1 MAISNQTPVSG
12 RNYVAG
18 LYRDEATAEAAISE
32 LKDRGF
38 SDSDI
43 GVATAG
49 DGQGGTQGHSGLWD
63 KLASAFGKH
72 EHAETSSDFEDTL
85 QESGMSENEARYFNS
100 SLDRGN
106 VLLTVRAGERVELA
120 REILQRTGADMG
132 SSSGATTTG
141 DRSRRPVEAERRI
154 QLVGE
159 ILRVHKDRVQRGEVR
174 LRKEVVTENQNIEV
188 PVTREE
194 LVIERVPVQDK
205 ETSGQVGVGEK
216 EIRVP
221 LSEEQVRVEK
231 KPVVNEEVRV
241 GKRQVQDTKRVSD
254 TVRHEELRTERE
266 GDVNDDSL
274 PDLDKKRRSA

>member
-1 MAISNQTPVSG
+1 MSTSRNIPTG
-12 RNYVAG
+12 RNCVAG
-18 LYRDEATAEAAISE
+18 LYGSESSAEAAIRE

-38 SDSDI
+38 NNSDV

-49 DGQGGTQGHSGLWD
+49 DGRSTSEAHSGFWN
-63 KLASAFGKH
+63 KLAGSFGKH

-85 QESGMSENEARYFNS
+85 QESGISADQARYFNS
-100 SLDRGN
+100 SLDRGK
-106 VLLTVRAGERVELA
+106 VLVTVCAGDRVQLA
-120 REILQRTGADMG
+120 REILQSTGADV
-132 SSSGATTTG
+132 GATTTEATSAG
-141 DRSRRPVEAERRI
+141 ANRSIQGERSI

-174 LRKEVVTENQNIEV
+174 LRKEVVTENQNVEV
-188 PVTREE
+188 PVSREE
-194 LVIERVPVQDK
+194 LVIERVPVQGK
-205 ETSGQVGVGEK
+205 EASGQIGAGEK

-254 TVRHEELRTERE
+254 AVRHEELRTEHE
-266 GDVNDDSL
+266 GDVDDESL
-274 PDLDKKRRSA
+274 RDLDKGRRSA

>member
-1 MAISNQTPVSG
+1 MATSRNTPMSD
-12 RNYVAG
+12 RNCVAG
-18 LYRDEATAEAAISE
+18 LYRDESTAEAAISE

-38 SDSDI
+38 NNSEI

-49 DGQGGTQGHSGLWD
+49 DGQAKSQTSSGLWD

-72 EHAETSSDFEDTL
+72 EHAETAADFEDTL
-85 QESGMSENEARYFNS
+85 QESGMPADQASYFNS

-106 VLLTVRAGERVELA
+106 VLVTVCAGDRVQLA

-132 SSSGATTTG
+132 SSVSPGNIA
-141 DRSRRPVEAERRI
+141 DRNRPVQGERNI
-154 QLVGE
+154 QLLGE

-188 PVTREE
+188 PVSREE
-194 LVIERVPVQDK
+194 LVIERVSVQGR
-205 ETSGQVGVGEK
+205 EASGQVGAGEK

-231 KPVVNEEVRV
+231 KPVINEEVRV

-254 TVRHEELRTERE
+254 TVRHEELRTEHE
-266 GDVNDDSL
+266 GDVDDQKFR
-274 PDLDKKRRSA
+274 DLDKKRRSA

>member
-1 MAISNQTPVSG
+1 MATSRNIPRSG
-12 RNYVAG
+12 RDCVAG

-38 SDSDI
+38 SNSEV

-49 DGQGGTQGHSGLWD
+49 DGRASTEAHSGFWN
-63 KLASAFGKH
+63 KLASSFGKH

-85 QESGMSENEARYFNS
+85 QESGISADQARYFNN

-106 VLLTVRAGERVELA
+106 VLVTVCAGDRAQLA
-120 REILQRTGADMG
+120 REILQRTGADIAATTA
-132 SSSGATTTG
+132 GATSTKANRAIEG
-141 DRSRRPVEAERRI
+141 ERNI

-174 LRKEVVTENQNIEV
+174 LRKEVVTENQNVEV
-188 PVTREE
+188 PVSREE
-194 LVIERVPVQDK
+194 LVIERVPVQGK
-205 ETSGQVGVGEK
+205 EASGQVGAGDK

-254 TVRHEELRTERE
+254 TVRHEELRTEHE
-266 GDVNDDSL
+266 GDVDDESL
-274 PDLDKKRRSA
+274 RDLDKKRRSA